1 MVSTGTE
8 VKEVL
13 TAGPNTKI
21 EFAVNPKMLFCDTN
35 STSSVLNAR
44 TGILKPSLRTFENAP
59 KIKCTL
65 FGIYHV

>member
-13 TAGPNTKI
+13 TAGLNIKV
-21 EFAVNPKMLFCDTN
+21 EFPVNPKILFCDTN

-44 TGILKPSLRTFENAP
+44 TGKLSANTMVSSLIRMKLFLSYYEN
-59 KIKCTL
+59 
-65 FGIYHV
+65 G

>member
-13 TAGPNTKI
+13 TAGPNTKV
-21 EFAVNPKMLFCDTN
+21 EFPVNPKMLFCDTN

-44 TGILKPSLRTFENAP
+44 TGILKPSLRTSVRNNYSILS
-59 KIKCTL
+59 KMIKDP
-65 FGIYHV
+65 